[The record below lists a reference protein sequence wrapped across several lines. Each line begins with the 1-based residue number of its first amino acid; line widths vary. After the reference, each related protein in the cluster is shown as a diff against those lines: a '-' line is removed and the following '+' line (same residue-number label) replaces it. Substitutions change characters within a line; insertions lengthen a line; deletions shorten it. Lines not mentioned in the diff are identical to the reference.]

1 MRKDIFIDTNIASRF
16 SNPMDKEYKKLV
28 QWLMKNDIS
37 APNFEEDAWLVLSKK
52 LEHEYNRSNQHP
64 NSLTAIPMIIFKL
77 QREERI
83 NFISNS
89 QIKDFKASHFSKKVE
104 RKLLSNKEDREH
116 IPVVLLSDRKF
127 VLTIDDN
134 FTKDLKDFS
143 GFEVTIS
150 NRPEEIPY
158 E

>member
-52 LEHEYNRSNQHP
+52 LENEYNRSNRYP

-89 QIKDFKASHFSKKVE
+89 QIKDFKAAHFTKKVE
-104 RKLLSNKEDREH
+104 RNLLSNEEDREH
-116 IPVVLLSDRKF
+116 IPVVLLSDRKM
-127 VLTIDDN
+127 VLTFDEN
-134 FTKDLKDFS
+134 FTKDLRQFS
-143 GFEVTIS
+143 GFEVIIES
-150 NRPEEIPY
+150 RPEKLNY

>member
-52 LEHEYNRSNQHP
+52 LENEYNRSNQHP

-89 QIKDFKASHFSKKVE
+89 QIKDFKGTHFTKKVE
-104 RKLLSNKEDREH
+104 RKLLSNEEDREH
-116 IPVVLLSDRKF
+116 IPVVLLSDRKM
-127 VLTIDDN
+127 VLTFDEN
-134 FTKDLKDFS
+134 FTKDLRQFS
-143 GFEVTIS
+143 GFEVVIES
-150 NRPEEIPY
+150 RPEKLNY